1 MQPWRVHVLTGEPKE
16 RLSAALVR
24 AHAEGAPHGA
34 EYKYYP
40 DQFFE
45 PYLARR
51 RKVGW
56 DLYGLLGIARGETAR
71 MQAQHARNLV
81 FFDAPVGMIF
91 TIDRGLE
98 IGSWLDYGIF
108 LGNVMT
114 AARGH
119 GLHTCA
125 QAAFAPFHATI
136 RRELGLA
143 DEEVV
148 VCGLSIGYEDTAAPE
163 NALAGR
169 SACRR
174 AISRAFAAGREGE
187 SDAGAQSRIVGPSG
201 VARRSR
207 LQQFRRPDRP
217 RGDPQGRP
225 QGARSRHHALRHRRR
240 LRRARR
246 LGALP
251 RRSPRRAP
259 QGHRA
264 GDEVRHGHGRCRPHE
279 GRLAR
284 LRHEGGR
291 GQPAAAQDR
300 LDRPLPA
307 PPRRP
312 ADADRG
318 DAARP
323 RRPHPPG
330 QGPLHRLLEPRRLA
344 GGRGAVDGRR
354 RGTSMPSPRAR
365 TSTASSCATSSAS
378 SCRRSRRT
386 GWGCCRSSRWRA
398 GF

>member
-16 RLSAALVR
+16 RLSAALMR

-91 TIDRGLE
+91 TIDRRLE

-143 DEEVV
+143 AEEVV

-163 NALAGR
+163 NQLRTERVPAR
-169 SACRR
+169 E
-174 AISRAFAAGREGE
+174 FA
-187 SDAGAQSRIVGPSG
+187 S
-201 VARRSR
+201 
-207 LQQFRRPDRP
+207 FR
-217 RGDPQGRP
+217 
-225 QGARSRHHALRHRRR
+225 
-240 LRRARR
+240 
-246 LGALP
+246 
-251 RRSPRRAP
+251 
-259 QGHRA
+259 
-264 GDEVRHGHGRCRPHE
+264 
-279 GRLAR
+279 
-284 LRHEGGR
+284 
-291 GQPAAAQDR
+291 
-300 LDRPLPA
+300 
-307 PPRRP
+307 
-312 ADADRG
+312 
-318 DAARP
+318 
-323 RRPHPPG
+323 
-330 QGPLHRLLEPRRLA
+330 
-344 GGRGAVDGRR
+344 
-354 RGTSMPSPRAR
+354 
-365 TSTASSCATSSAS
+365 
-378 SCRRSRRT
+378 
-386 GWGCCRSSRWRA
+386 GWA
-398 GF
+398 

>member
-1 MQPWRVHVLTGEPKE
+1 VTDSGAAAVVEAAIATRRSVRAFLPTPVRRELIERILDIAARAPSGTNMQPWRVHVLMGEPKE

-91 TIDRGLE
+91 TIDRRLE

-136 RRELGLA
+136 RRELGLDA
-143 DEEVV
+143 EEVV

-163 NALAGR
+163 NQLRTERVPAR
-169 SACRR
+169 D
-174 AISRAFAAGREGE
+174 FA
-187 SDAGAQSRIVGPSG
+187 S
-201 VARRSR
+201 
-207 LQQFRRPDRP
+207 FR
-217 RGDPQGRP
+217 
-225 QGARSRHHALRHRRR
+225 
-240 LRRARR
+240 
-246 LGALP
+246 
-251 RRSPRRAP
+251 
-259 QGHRA
+259 
-264 GDEVRHGHGRCRPHE
+264 
-279 GRLAR
+279 
-284 LRHEGGR
+284 
-291 GQPAAAQDR
+291 
-300 LDRPLPA
+300 
-307 PPRRP
+307 
-312 ADADRG
+312 
-318 DAARP
+318 
-323 RRPHPPG
+323 
-330 QGPLHRLLEPRRLA
+330 
-344 GGRGAVDGRR
+344 
-354 RGTSMPSPRAR
+354 
-365 TSTASSCATSSAS
+365 
-378 SCRRSRRT
+378 
-386 GWGCCRSSRWRA
+386 GWA
-398 GF
+398 